1 MPVVWVW
8 MLYWLMQRQTFSQ
21 RIVREHVH
29 MGSSG
34 MAVHY
39 HPTEVRKIYAKYSE
53 KQPIKVQPAPNR
65 KERKERKEKKRKKIY
80 VLLKKPAKRRFHQN
94 VYLLVKAKSNRQIKV
109 VFGHGLKDSRKVR
122 VLKLSR

>member
-8 MLYWLMQRQTFSQ
+8 MLYWLLQQQTFSQ

-34 MAVHY
+34 MTVHH
-39 HPTEVRKIYAKYSE
+39 HPKEVRKIYVKYTE
-53 KQPIKVQPAPNR
+53 KPPIKVQPAPNR
-65 KERKERKEKKRKKIY
+65 KERKERKEKQRKKIY
-80 VLLKKPAKRRFHQN
+80 VLLKKPAKRRFHHN
-94 VYLLVKAKSNRQIKV
+94 VYLLVNPKSTRQIKV
-109 VFGHGLKDSRKVR
+109 AFGHVQKDSRKVR